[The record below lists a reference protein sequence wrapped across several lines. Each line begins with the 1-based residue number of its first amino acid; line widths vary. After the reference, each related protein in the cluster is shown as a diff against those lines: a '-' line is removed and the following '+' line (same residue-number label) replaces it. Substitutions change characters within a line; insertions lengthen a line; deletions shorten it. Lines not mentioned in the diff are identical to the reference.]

1 MEGGFNGRT
10 NKLVDGCYSWYVGA
24 SIALVS
30 QLREVGERGEGEWD
44 REKLL
49 QYILYM
55 TQVSTGGL
63 RDKPDMRSDLYHTMY
78 CLCGLS
84 LVGGVLKVR
93 LGRGCQT

>member
-1 MEGGFNGRT
+1 M
-10 NKLVDGCYSWYVGA
+10 A
-24 SIALVS
+24 MIS
-30 QLREVGERGEGEWD
+30 QLRGVGERGESEWERAPLWD

-84 LVGGVLKVR
+84 LVGGVLKVG
-93 LGRGCQT
+93 LGVEGQT